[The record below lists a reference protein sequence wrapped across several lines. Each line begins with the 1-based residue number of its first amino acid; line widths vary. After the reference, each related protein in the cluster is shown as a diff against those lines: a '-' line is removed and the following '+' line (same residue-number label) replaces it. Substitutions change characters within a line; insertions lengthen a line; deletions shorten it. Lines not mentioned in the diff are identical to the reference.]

1 MPTNI
6 RNLASRVEPGQGPD
20 PRGSPKTKARDRA
33 DSTRH
38 SFLEELQQAQK
49 VQENEVKLSAHAEQR
64 IEQRNIPFSAD
75 DRRSVGEA
83 MLQLSEKG
91 ARDAVLMHSEAA
103 FVVNVPNRTVVTAM
117 DRGEMQERVF
127 TNIDSAYLLNR

>member
-20 PRGSPKTKARDRA
+20 PRGSPKTNSRDRA
-33 DSTRH
+33 TKNGR
-38 SFLEELQQAQK
+38 SFLEELQEAQK
-49 VQENEVKLSAHAEQR
+49 ARETDVKLSAHAEQR
-64 IEQRNIPFSAD
+64 IEQRNIPFGAD

-83 MLQLSEKG
+83 MHQLSEKG
-91 ARDAVLMHSEAA
+91 ARDAVLLHSEAA

-117 DRGEMQERVF
+117 DRAEMQERAF